1 MRLKGSAKVLEQRR
15 RKALGLLQENVSLH
29 EVARRIGCH
38 ASSVMRWRDRSRA
51 FGEEGLKV
59 RSSPGRPSRLSQLQ
73 KKQLLEFLLQ
83 GPGTFGWRT
92 QVWTTSRIA
101 QLIEKQFQV
110 VYHPDHVGR
119 ILHALRWSHQK
130 PDRRALERNEEA
142 IQQWKNKS
150 WKRIKKTPRG
160 WLPT

>member
-1 MRLKGSAKVLEQRR
+1 MRLKGSAEVLEQRR
-15 RKALGLLQENVSLH
+15 RNALQLLQDDISLH

-38 ASSVMRWRDRSRA
+38 ASSVLRWRDRRRA
-51 FGEEGLKV
+51 LGEQGLKV
-59 RSSPGRPSRLSQLQ
+59 RSSPGRPSRLSKDQ
-73 KKQLLEFLLQ
+73 KDQLLQLLVQ
-83 GPGTFGWRT
+83 GPLAFGWRT

-130 PDRRALERNEEA
+130 PDRRALERNEAA
-142 IQQWKNKS
+142 IQEWKSKH
-150 WKRIKKTPRG
+150 WKRIKKTAKG
-160 WLPT
+160 WSPT